1 MNEKPSFDP
10 TPVLESNL
18 TMLKFLPLVMMASL
32 MTTTALAQPRYS
44 GGNEP
49 VTLSASET
57 DPCSYGVIVELAPET
72 TISVY
77 PGASEELDAIDELA
91 EATPVWVCETSNDKQ
106 MVGIIYGAYHDQDCE
121 VSSPVAEDTD
131 YFGPCDSGWV
141 MAQDVNLLAG

>member
-1 MNEKPSFDP
+1 MIKTLVPIMTASL
-10 TPVLESNL
+10 VAA
-18 TMLKFLPLVMMASL
+18 PLV
-32 MTTTALAQPRYS
+32 AQPRYS

-91 EATPVWVCETSNDKQ
+91 EATPVWICETSNDEQ
-106 MVGIIYGAYHDQDCE
+106 MVGIIFASYQGEDCE
-121 VSSPVAEDTD
+121 VSTPVAEDTD

-141 MAQDVNLLAG
+141 MAQDVELQAG

>member
-1 MNEKPSFDP
+1 MMK
-10 TPVLESNL
+10 
-18 TMLKFLPLVMMASL
+18 KLPLIVMAGLAASPS
-32 MTTTALAQPRYS
+32 LAQPRYS

-49 VTLSASET
+49 VTLSATGT

-77 PGASEELDAIDELA
+77 PGASEELKTIDELA

-106 MVGIIYGAYHDQDCE
+106 MVGIIYATYQGEDCE
-121 VSSPVAEDTD
+121 VTSPVADDTD

-141 MAQDVNLLAG
+141 MAQDVELLAG

>member
-1 MNEKPSFDP
+1 MFKKLVPIV
-10 TPVLESNL
+10 TVGLLAAPV
-18 TMLKFLPLVMMASL
+18 
-32 MTTTALAQPRYS
+32 LAQPRYS

-77 PGASEELDAIDELA
+77 PGASEELDTIDELA
-91 EATPVWVCETSNDKQ
+91 EATPVWVCETSNDEH
-106 MVGIIYGAYHDQDCE
+106 MVGIIYATYQGEDCE

-131 YFGPCDSGWV
+131 YVGPCDSGWV
-141 MAQDVNLLAG
+141 MAQDVELLAG

>member
-1 MNEKPSFDP
+1 MIKISLPI
-10 TPVLESNL
+10 L
-18 TMLKFLPLVMMASL
+18 TACLVAAPLM
-32 MTTTALAQPRYS
+32 AQPRYS

-91 EATPVWVCETSNDKQ
+91 EATPIWICETSNDEQ
-106 MVGIIYGAYHDQDCE
+106 MVGIIYATYQGEDCE
-121 VSSPVAEDTD
+121 VSTPVAEDTD

-141 MAQDVNLLAG
+141 MAQDVKLLAG

>member
-1 MNEKPSFDP
+1 MTGCPP
-10 TPVLESNL
+10 ALESDV
-18 TMLKFLPLVMMASL
+18 TMPKFLPLVMVACL
-32 MTTTALAQPRYS
+32 MTTTVLAQPRYS

-77 PGASEELDAIDELA
+77 PGASEELEPIDELA
-91 EATPVWVCETSNDKQ
+91 EATPVWVCETSNDEQ
-106 MVGIIYGAYHDQDCE
+106 MVGIIFGAYHDQDCE

-141 MAQDVNLLAG
+141 MAQDVELLAG

>member
-1 MNEKPSFDP
+1 
-10 TPVLESNL
+10 
-18 TMLKFLPLVMMASL
+18 MMACIL
-32 MTTTALAQPRYS
+32 TTSALAQPRYMS
-44 GGNEP
+44 GNEP

-77 PGASEELDAIDELA
+77 PGASEELEAIDELA
-91 EATPVWVCETSNDKQ
+91 EATPVWVCETSNDEQ
-106 MVGIIYGAYHDQDCE
+106 MVGIIYATYQGEDCE

-141 MAQDVNLLAG
+141 MEQDVELLAG

>member
-1 MNEKPSFDP
+1 MIKTLVPIMAACLMAP
-10 TPVLESNL
+10 
-18 TMLKFLPLVMMASL
+18 PLV
-32 MTTTALAQPRYS
+32 AQPRYS

-49 VTLSASET
+49 VTLSVSET

-77 PGASEELDAIDELA
+77 PGASEELDPIDELA
-91 EATPVWVCETSNDKQ
+91 EATPVWVCETSNDEQ
-106 MVGIIYGAYHDQDCE
+106 MVGIIYATYQGEDCE

-141 MAQDVNLLAG
+141 MAQDVELLAG

>member
-1 MNEKPSFDP
+1 
-10 TPVLESNL
+10 
-18 TMLKFLPLVMMASL
+18 MLKKMIPIVTVSL
-32 MTTTALAQPRYS
+32 IAAPVLAQPRYS

-77 PGASEELDAIDELA
+77 PGASEELEAIGELA
-91 EATPVWVCETSNDKQ
+91 EATPVGVCETSNDEQ
-106 MVGIIYGAYHDQDCE
+106 MVGIIYATYHGEDCE

-141 MAQDVNLLAG
+141 MAQDVELLAG